1 MGSKNCPETPR
12 QKMISMMYLV
22 LTALLAL
29 NVSVDI
35 LNAFV
40 IVNESMEETNRIFS
54 AKVESNYAAFEK
66 ALVDDPAKVRPQY
79 DKAQKVKELTAEL
92 VSYIENVKFEVISK
106 TEGISLEEAKTI
118 SLRDIGKKD
127 NYDIPTNYFIGN
139 SIDGS
144 QGKAGE
150 LKKKILE
157 YKKNVLDLFEET
169 NKEEMKSKIGLNVEG
184 TFPDLS
190 NKQMNWEM
198 ATFYHTI
205 LAADVVLLNKL
216 IAEVRNTEADVV
228 SALFTGVGETDF
240 KFNAITAKVVPKSK
254 FVIAGESYEADIFV
268 AAYDTVDAPI
278 VIIGSAWD
286 TINNKVIGESKTLE
300 GEKGLVKYS
309 VPAGG
314 TGIQKFGG
322 VIKIKQPKTGEYKE
336 YGFNEEYVVAAP
348 TATVSADA
356 MNVFY
361 IGVEN
366 PVSISVPGVPNES
379 VRASM
384 SGGSIVSKGNGKY
397 AVTVTGGTEATI
409 NVSADMDGQTRAMG
423 TFKFRIRRVP
433 DPVPVIAGV
442 RGGSVEKGRLLANP
456 VIIPLLENFVFDLSF
471 SIVSYTFEIVQPNGD
486 IIDKTGT
493 GGRLTGEMVTY
504 IQNARR
510 GQRVYLTN
518 IRASGPS
525 GTRDI
530 GTINLRIM

>member
-12 QKMISMMYLV
+12 QRLISMMYLV

-54 AKVESNYAAFEK
+54 EKVASNYAAFDK
-66 ALVDDPAKVRPQY
+66 ALTENPAKVRPQH
-79 DKAQKVKELTAEL
+79 DKAMQVKQWTQEL
-92 VSYIENVKFEVISK
+92 VDYIEGVKFEVISK

-118 SLRDIGKKD
+118 SLRDIGKKS

-139 SIDGS
+139 SVDGS
-144 QGKAGE
+144 LGKARE
-150 LKKKILE
+150 LKNKIIE
-157 YKKNVLDLFEET
+157 YKKTVLDLFPEEERG
-169 NKEEMKSKIGLNVEG
+169 KVQIGLNVEG
-184 TFPDLS
+184 TFFDLS
-190 NKQMNWEM
+190 NKEMNWEM
-198 ATFYHTI
+198 ATFYRTI

-216 IAEVRNTEADVV
+216 VAEVRNTEADVV
-228 SALFTGVGETDF
+228 NALFSGVDAGDF

-254 FVIAGESYEADIFV
+254 FVISGESYEADIFV
-268 AAYDTVDAPI
+268 AAYDTIDAPE
-278 VIIGSAWD
+278 VIIGAAWD
-286 TINNKVIGESKTLE
+286 TINNKVIGESKKLE
-300 GEKGLVKYS
+300 GERGLVKYS
-309 VPAGG
+309 VPASGSG
-314 TGIQKFGG
+314 LQKFGG
-322 VIKIKQPKTGEYKE
+322 VIRIKQPGGGVKE

-409 NVSADMDGQTRAMG
+409 TVSADMDGQARNMG

-486 IIDKTGT
+486 ILDRPGT
-493 GGRLTGEMVTY
+493 GGRLTPEMINS

>member
-12 QKMISMMYLV
+12 QRLISMMYLV

-54 AKVESNYAAFEK
+54 DKVASNYAAFDK
-66 ALVDDPAKVRPQY
+66 ALTENPAKVRPQH
-79 DKAQKVKELTAEL
+79 DKAMQVKKWTAEL
-92 VSYIENVKFEVISK
+92 VDYIQNVKFDIISI

-118 SLRDIGKKD
+118 SLRDIGKKS

-139 SIDGS
+139 SVDGS
-144 QGKAGE
+144 EGKARE
-150 LKKKILE
+150 LKNKIIE
-157 YKKNVLDLFEET
+157 YKKNVLDLFPENERE
-169 NKEEMKSKIGLNVEG
+169 KVQIGLNVEG
-184 TFPDLS
+184 TFLDL
-190 NKQMNWEM
+190 NNNQMNWEM
-198 ATFYHTI
+198 ATFYRTI

-228 SALFTGVGETDF
+228 NALFSGVDAGDF

-254 FVIAGESYEADIFV
+254 FVISGESYEADIFV
-268 AAYDTVDAPI
+268 AAYDTIDAPE

-314 TGIQKFGG
+314 SGIQKFGG
-322 VIKIKQPKTGEYKE
+322 VIRIKQPGGGVKE